1 MEEKKEPENSPQAGK
16 TFLPECFGDGEKVC
30 PEDEEGV
37 MQPQH
42 NCLPCPH
49 LRPCVQTVLH
59 RRGKIRL
66 VGEPPSS
73 KVAGFFKRWS
83 DNKLANSDKRKQ

>member
-1 MEEKKEPENSPQAGK
+1 MREEKQYENSPRTGGESY
-16 TFLPECFGDGEKVC
+16 PECFGDGERVC

-37 MQPQH
+37 MQPQQ

-49 LRPCVQTVLH
+49 LRPCVQTALH
-59 RRGKIRL
+59 RRGKLRL
-66 VGEPPSS
+66 VDEPATS

-83 DNKLANSDKRKQ
+83 DNKLANAEKRK

>member
-1 MEEKKEPENSPQAGK
+1 MREEKQHENSSRTGEPSY
-16 TFLPECFGDGEKVC
+16 PECFGDGEKVC

-37 MQPQH
+37 MQPQL

-49 LRPCVQTVLH
+49 LRPCVQTALH

-66 VGEPPSS
+66 VDAPATS

-83 DNKLANSDKRKQ
+83 DNKLANTEKRK

>member
-1 MEEKKEPENSPQAGK
+1 
-16 TFLPECFGDGEKVC
+16 
-30 PEDEEGV
+30 
-37 MQPQH
+37 MQPQL

-49 LRPCVQTVLH
+49 LRPCVQTALH

-66 VGEPPSS
+66 VDAPATS

-83 DNKLANSDKRKQ
+83 DNKLANAKKENDGRLKICNGFRGLVSAPIYVFLK